1 MKNMDN
7 TDIQF
12 FLMVQPSGDRK
23 PTYANNDIAMG
34 CPICNEGKS
43 LGRKQRCHLYNHK
56 DSLLVHCFNCD
67 WHSNLYNFLKEVD
80 DVVLNQYKNEKR
92 GSYLKELE
100 QEASIELE
108 SKDIQEK
115 RKEDLLTFKFNDLP
129 FTSITES
136 KWGMSYLYK
145 RKINPKDFKD
155 FFFVGTESL
164 DLHIKGENK
173 KIAFTPGI
181 IVPLWFNRQENLCY
195 GFQYRSLESKRFF
208 TYLPEENQNYK
219 VYNYFGSKSDKVYIF
234 ESVFDL
240 YSNDIP
246 LENKI
251 ASLGSDI
258 NDTILSNYK
267 KVIFCLDNQNFDET
281 SKKKLEKYSSKGFQ
295 IFIWDKSI
303 KQKDFNELLQGVYDK
318 IDNPYS
324 VISKMIEKGIQTPL
338 LGTLKMKLQGLMG
351 LG

>member
-1 MKNMDN
+1 MDN

-23 PTYANNDIAMG
+23 PTYANNDVAMA
-34 CPICNEGKS
+34 CPICNEGRS
-43 LGRKQRCHLYNHK
+43 LGRKQRCHLYKQK
-56 DSLLVHCFNCD
+56 DSVLVHCFNCD
-67 WHSNLYNFLKEVD
+67 WHSNLYNFLKMADESVCH
-80 DVVLNQYKNEKR
+80 QYKVEKR
-92 GSYLKELE
+92 GSFLRELE
-100 QEASIELE
+100 QEASQTLE

-115 RKEDLLTFKFNDLP
+115 RKENELLTFKFSDLP
-129 FTSITES
+129 FTPITDS

-145 RKINPKDFKD
+145 RKIHPKDFKD

-164 DLHIKGENK
+164 DLQIKGENK

-181 IVPLWFNRQENLCY
+181 IVPLWYDRQEGLCY

-219 VYNYFGSKSDKVYIF
+219 VYNFFGSKNEVYVF

-258 NDTILSNYK
+258 NDDIIQKYK
-267 KVIFCLDNQNFDET
+267 KVTFCLDNQNFDET
-281 SKKKLEKYSSKGFQ
+281 SKKKLEKYSLKGYN
-295 IFIWDKSI
+295 IFVWNETI
-303 KQKDFNELLQGVYDK
+303 KQKDFNELLQGIHDK
-318 IDNPYS
+318 LENPYT
-324 VISKMIEKGIQTPL
+324 VITKMIEKGIQTPL
-338 LGTLKMKLQGLMG
+338 IGSLKMKLQGLVG
-351 LG
+351 L